1 MLWVSVF
8 FLILIPHVFSLYFG
22 ITSFQDDDRILLE
35 KSARLEGT
43 SISLVQEYN
52 DSVGRATYHQPMHL
66 WDKGTG
72 KLTDFNTR
80 FTFVI
85 DSKGNRQFGEGMAF
99 FLAPPGS
106 KLPNIPKVGGAA
118 MGLIIGGTETM
129 LNSEDHPFVAVEF
142 DICPNVESYEGWDP
156 KYMHVGVDINS
167 IKSIATVQWYADIQ
181 GGKTNEAFISYNGS
195 TYNLSVLF
203 TGFDLSNNTVW
214 QHLYQIVDLTKYLP
228 EWVTF
233 GFSAGTGQLF
243 AAHRINKWSFYSE
256 DFPNVASASSS
267 RIAKAIAIGS
277 GVVVFFLV
285 CVGVVWFVLRR
296 RREHGETYANMNDD
310 GLENPNRSDER
321 NVEMS
326 FVNMN
331 VTGPRSY
338 SYAELENAANGFN
351 NEQKLG
357 EGGFGGVYRGSLS
370 DLNSDV
376 AIKRILEGADD
387 ERGKKAF
394 EAEVTIISQLSHR
407 NLVKLIGWCHERKEL
422 LLVYEYMPNRSL
434 DYHLFKDEQLLTW
447 PIRFQ
452 IAQGL
457 AVALR
462 YLHEEGTKYVL
473 HRDIKS
479 SNVLLDSDFNAK
491 LGDFGLATLVD
502 HAKREKTY
510 STLAGTEGYIAP
522 ECMDTGKASKKSDVY
537 SFGVVALEIA
547 SGKQTTTS
555 QRFVKWVWDLYG
567 KGRIID
573 AVDSRLEGNFE
584 GDQIKRLMIVGL
596 WCAHPDHDSRPT
608 ITEAIQV
615 LNFGASLPELPLSYP
630 ASTYNG
636 HPASSSIKRR
646 CTV

>member
-1 MLWVSVF
+1 MLLVSVF
-8 FLILIPHVFSLYFG
+8 FLMIPHVFSLNFSF
-22 ITSFQDDDRILLE
+22 TSFQDDDRISLE
-35 KSARLEGT
+35 KSARLVGT
-43 SISLVQEYN
+43 SISLVNEYN

-66 WDKGTG
+66 WDKATG

-85 DSKGNRQFGEGMAF
+85 DSMGNQRFGDGMAF
-99 FLAPPGS
+99 FLAPIDS
-106 KLPNIPKVGGAA
+106 KLPNIPKVGGGA
-118 MGLIIGGTETM
+118 MGLIIGGNETI

-142 DICPNVESYEGWDP
+142 DIFPNVESYDGWDP
-156 KYMHVGVDINS
+156 NYTHVGVDINS
-167 IKSIATVQWYADIQ
+167 IKSIATVQWYADIK
-181 GGKTNEAFISYNGS
+181 GGKTNEAFISYNAS

-214 QHLYQIVDLTKYLP
+214 QHLYQIVDLKKYLP

-256 DFPNVASASSS
+256 DFPNVASASPS
-267 RIAKAIAIGS
+267 RIAKAIEIGS
-277 GVVVFFLV
+277 GVVVFLLV

-296 RREHGETYANMNDD
+296 RREHGETYVNMNDE
-310 GLENPNRSDER
+310 GLESHNRSDER

-338 SYAELENAANGFN
+338 SYAELENAANGFD
-351 NEQKLG
+351 NEHKLG
-357 EGGFGGVYRGSLS
+357 QGGFGGVYRGFLS

-376 AIKRILEGADD
+376 AIKRISEGAY
-387 ERGKKAF
+387 EHGKKAF

-434 DYHLFKDEQLLTW
+434 DYHLFEGEGLLTW

-457 AVALR
+457 AAALR
-462 YLHEEGTKYVL
+462 YLHEEGTQYVL

-502 HAKREKTY
+502 HAKREKSY

-555 QRFVKWVWDLYG
+555 ERFVKWVWDLYG
-567 KGRIID
+567 KGRIIE
-573 AVDSRLEGNFE
+573 AVDSRLKGHFE
-584 GDQIKRLMIVGL
+584 EDQIKRLMIVGL
-596 WCAHPDHDSRPT
+596 WCAHPDHDSRPS

-615 LNFGASLPELPLSYP
+615 LSFGASFPELRRSYP
-630 ASTYNG
+630 ASTYNE
-636 HPASSSIKRR
+636 HPASSSIRR
-646 CTV
+646 RYTA